1 MPEVEGSGGNVVFL
15 SNHVYGSPRRAGFH
29 WLADSFHKGGW
40 STTFVTTGLS
50 EISRFLGDR
59 RLDAVDAASVGKIV
73 TQGGGVRSLVELTLF
88 HPVDLKRKWLNQA
101 AQPIMSAYGRRLSA
115 ALREVIISADIVIF
129 ESSAALLYLDS
140 VSKLNPGAR
149 LVYRVSDDVR
159 VIRFHPLIPKVED
172 EVVSRFHC
180 VSLPSRILHRRF
192 SHLENAVVH
201 PHGLNKN
208 AMDAAALENPF
219 SGQAGPHAVSIGS
232 TLFDPDFLNI
242 AADLRPDVTFHV
254 IGDVKVNYSKANIR
268 QYGEL
273 PFAKAASFTM
283 HADVGLALYKERAGA
298 EYLAETS
305 NKIGQYTYARLP
317 VVAPRFAS
325 TVPRPHVFAYD
336 EDRASIARALNA
348 ALSYDRS
355 SIVESVPTWDE
366 IRDAII
372 SKASEGG

>member
-1 MPEVEGSGGNVVFL
+1 MPEAEGSEGKVVFL

-29 WLADSFHKGGW
+29 WLADSFHKAGW

-50 EISRFLGDR
+50 EISRLLGDR
-59 RLDAVDAASVGKIV
+59 RLDAVDAASVGKEV
-73 TQGGGVRSLVELTLF
+73 TQNEGVRSLVEFTLF
-88 HPVDLKRKWLNQA
+88 HPVDLKRNWLNLA
-101 AQPIMSAYGRRLSA
+101 AQPILSTYGKRLSV
-115 ALREVIISADIVIF
+115 ALREAIVSADVVIF
-129 ESSAALLYLDS
+129 ESSASLLYVDT
-140 VSKLNPGAR
+140 VSKVNPSAR

-159 VIRFHPLIPKVED
+159 VIRFHPLIRKVED
-172 EVVSRFHC
+172 EVVSQFHC
-180 VSLPSRILHRRF
+180 VSVPSRILHRRF

-201 PHGLNKN
+201 PHGLNKS
-208 AMDAAALENPF
+208 AMDAAALENPLA
-219 SGQAGPHAVSIGS
+219 GQPGPHAVSIGS

-254 IGDVKVNYSKANIR
+254 IGDVKVAYDKANIR

-336 EDRASIARALNA
+336 EDRTSIGRALDA
-348 ALSYDRS
+348 AISYDRS
-355 SIVESVPTWDE
+355 SIVENVPSWDE

-372 SKASEGG
+372 WKAYEGA